1 MNPAPSSAELSPPAS
16 KTEKTDLATTGIS
29 LQRLLPLA
37 VLALLSGVGATVLVA
52 RVGQVH
58 RTGFLRAEQSIV
70 YAPSAGRVV
79 QIEARTGQIVRPQQ
93 CLMQLANDSLDQE
106 IATKIREVTSASA
119 ELEQCRAQAEVQMS
133 LRLKEVDDDLLRT
146 RLNSANFLRDHF
158 TASFEQVTW
167 GNLLRESQTNRW
179 LAVTSDFFNRPERLF
194 DTMPS
199 DDLVTPNEL
208 RMGTIM
214 RHELARNASEVN
226 KAQAELCDHHISELE
241 KLRKA
246 LPEMIRKAAG
256 VDVAESKM
264 ALATEQLQMLNR
276 LKEALTI
283 TSQGHGIVGLHS
295 KQVGDPVSAGE
306 ALVSIYDRDRTYVE
320 VDVSSQEV
328 AQLAVGQTLRL
339 NFAGEAR
346 LGRVE
351 SISPQARRDSG
362 TSESWV
368 SVRLRPAG
376 RLWPEA
382 PIGSAV
388 TVDLK

>member
-1 MNPAPSSAELSPPAS
+1 MNPAPSSADLSPLAS
-16 KTEKTDLATTGIS
+16 KHDLTTTGVS
-29 LQRLLPLA
+29 LQRFLPLA
-37 VLALLSGVGATVLVA
+37 ILALISGVGATALVA

-70 YAPSAGRVV
+70 YAPRAGRVV
-79 QIEARTGQIVRPQQ
+79 QIEARTGQIVRPEQT
-93 CLMQLANDSLDQE
+93 LLQLANDSLDHE
-106 IATKIREVTSASA
+106 IATKTRELTSAAA

-133 LRLKEVDDDLLRT
+133 LQLKDVDDDLLRT

-158 TASFEQVTW
+158 TASIEEVTW
-167 GNLLRESQTNRW
+167 GNLLRDSQTIRW
-179 LAVTSDFFNRPERLF
+179 LAATPDFLKRPERLF
-194 DTMPS
+194 DTLPG

-208 RMGTIM
+208 RLGTVL
-214 RHELARNASEVN
+214 RHEWARNASEVN

-241 KLRKA
+241 KLKKT
-246 LPEMIRKAAG
+246 LPDMIRKAAG
-256 VDVAESKM
+256 VDVAESKL
-264 ALATEQLQMLNR
+264 ALATEQLQTLNQ
-276 LKEALTI
+276 LKQELTI
-283 TSQGHGIVGLHS
+283 RSQGYGIVGLHS

-306 ALVSIYDRDRTYVE
+306 ALVSIYDRERTYVE
-320 VDVSSQEV
+320 VDVSSYEV

-339 NFAGEAR
+339 NFAGQER
-346 LGRVE
+346 LGRIE

-362 TSESWV
+362 TSDSWI

-376 RLWPEA
+376 KLWPEA